1 MFLLIFNSYP
11 HKNFILFSI
20 ADKLNLRS
28 SASLCMRIM
37 YVINSSLCKRAIFPP
52 LPMHTPSEMGRFTLS
67 IKHKKQRIRLETGGK
82 YYLQI
87 CYQLAITRHRPQHWF
102 QDYTSD
108 SVSGITLLTT
118 RNFFQFS
125 SESQQQSTSMHRS
138 GSMINII
145 KEKYL
150 GCLSRKKINK
160 LCQLQIKNY

>member
-1 MFLLIFNSYP
+1 MFLLIFNSCP
-11 HKNFILFSI
+11 RSNFILFSI

-52 LPMHTPSEMGRFTLS
+52 LPMHIPSEMGRFTLS
-67 IKHKKQRIRLETGGK
+67 FKHKKQRLRVETGGK

-87 CYQLAITRHRPQHWF
+87 CHQLAITRHRRQNWF
-102 QDYTSD
+102 QDYTGGD

-138 GSMINII
+138 GSKINII
-145 KEKYL
+145 KEKVSAML
-150 GCLSRKKINK
+150 IKKEN
-160 LCQLQIKNY
+160 